1 MRAVT
6 SAIAGRFPFF
16 SSGDTG
22 DDNTYDDHLEEKVH
36 LAMNLI
42 QSYAH
47 ESIYDKHDYID
58 YNAMK
63 ESVIQTLVLWF
74 K

>member
-1 MRAVT
+1 
-6 SAIAGRFPFF
+6 
-16 SSGDTG
+16 
-22 DDNTYDDHLEEKVH
+22 
-36 LAMNLI
+36 MNII

-63 ESVIQTLVLWF
+63 ENIVKTLVFLF
-74 K
+74 E